1 METIDG
7 PGAISA
13 RFGIFIMIIDDK
25 YTQLGIVLKY
35 QSGYNDRGKNVRI

>member
-35 QSGYNDRGKNVRI
+35 QSGYNDRGKNV